1 MPDSILK
8 TIFDS
13 VQYKATLRMLGR
25 ADEID
30 KLGIM
35 TGFGELDRLLNG
47 MLPGQLIIL
56 AGRPGTGKTAL
67 MLNIAEFVSL
77 RNNDNCVI
85 FSLEMT
91 KEELA
96 HRLFSSLTNVP
107 SINLKKGL
115 VDNDQIAKMQ
125 SVLSRLHCNSLYIHD
140 KSGLNLEAMR
150 ERLTSIQEQMPVRA
164 VFIDYLQLMKDKS
177 TTTRYMEIT
186 NITRGLKCMAKE
198 FKVPIICL
206 SQLSRSVEKRD
217 NKMPVLSDL
226 RDSGS
231 IEEDADCV
239 LLINKR
245 FMTDS
250 NIQLFLAKNRHGKT
264 GVVNLHFNSDICKFR
279 PVI

>member
-177 TTTRYMEIT
+177 TTRYMEIT